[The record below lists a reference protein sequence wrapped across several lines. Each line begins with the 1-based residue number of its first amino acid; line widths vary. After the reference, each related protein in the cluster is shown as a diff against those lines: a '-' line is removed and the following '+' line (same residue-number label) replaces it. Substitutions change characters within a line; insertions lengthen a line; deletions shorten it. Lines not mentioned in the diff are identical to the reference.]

1 MTNGLDNI
9 NSHFSRTSQ
18 MDHQTLSYIT
28 SLSLPKI
35 ESFDFSPVFSEDIN
49 PIHSFRRGGKWRHRS
64 HMIVTILDY
73 VLLEYL
79 ISLIFY
85 STLVSFPLYEIMLSL
100 HLNPKIL
107 TLLSLN
113 NFDQYLFFIFF
124 LKSLGPA
131 FIRNSISLY
140 ISRTFSVP
148 YKQRDDTAERRGKE
162 YGATC
167 RLKTWM
173 AITGLVGR
181 LESRLVSNT
190 QFPLKPRSRLSSL

>member
-1 MTNGLDNI
+1 MTDELLRDGEIVATVGTRKIAVKRNWTFIRLLVIRQMPRHNPKYRILSTSCTRKLLGVLCISKKQHLELKMTIGLDNI

-35 ESFDFSPVFSEDIN
+35 ESFDLSPVFSEDIN

-79 ISLIFY
+79 ITLIFH

-124 LKSLGPA
+124 
-131 FIRNSISLY
+131 
-140 ISRTFSVP
+140 
-148 YKQRDDTAERRGKE
+148 
-162 YGATC
+162 
-167 RLKTWM
+167 
-173 AITGLVGR
+173 
-181 LESRLVSNT
+181 
-190 QFPLKPRSRLSSL
+190 